1 MEKKRSAC
9 LWVEG
14 KRLDSADASSF
25 DGGDLH
31 VAVLT
36 PVGVPGVSEDI
47 VILSAFGAVSD
58 ESDCMVECGSTGDI
72 IEDTSLVVLEHGLVS
87 FNGDSDRLLND
98 GCLQLRDGVLWY
110 GSIVLDLDNASI
122 ELSDAST
129 WHWSRI

>member
-36 PVGVPGVSEDI
+36 PVGVPGVSEDV

-58 ESDCMVECGSTGDI
+58 KSDCMVECGSTGDI

-87 FNGDSDRLLND
+87 FNGDSDWLLND
-98 GCLQLRDGVLWY
+98 GCLQLRD
-110 GSIVLDLDNASI
+110 
-122 ELSDAST
+122 
-129 WHWSRI
+129 